1 MTAGPAR
8 IAGLGMVSALGADTD
23 STLHAL
29 RTGVCAIKPLTL
41 FLPASHDP
49 LPVGEAHL
57 PGEKTLGL
65 PRSHRLARA
74 AADQGMAGQAAPP
87 DAVVL
92 GTTTGGMDVTETL
105 LMAGISEAPGF
116 ARHALATVAEDLARR
131 FGCRGPVLTVS
142 TACSSG
148 AVAVRLAL
156 EMIRRGMARRVLAG
170 GVDSLCR
177 LTYYGFKSLQ
187 LIDPDGARPFDAARR
202 GMSLSEA
209 AAFLLLDGENDPA
222 AVMVCG
228 GGLSCD
234 AFHPS
239 RPHPQGDGALA
250 AMRAALTDA
259 GLEPE
264 AVNYLNLHGTGT
276 ADNDRSEALAVQR
289 LFARRPPPPLS
300 SIKGAMGHSL
310 AAAGAFEAAA
320 AALCVA
326 NGLMP
331 ANTGLGRPDPQLA
344 LRPLSVPVAARV
356 DTVLSNSFGFGGNNA
371 ALVIG
376 RGKGPST
383 PSATRRPLRIGGLA
397 AVTGAGRTRETLD
410 CLYRGVSCKGF
421 LDDGPLCA
429 GLDPARLRRLG
440 RLSRMA
446 LALAEEARPR
456 KADARPDGIFWGTA
470 MGALSE
476 TWRFLNGLFTSKERF
491 CSPTDFIGSVHNAPA
506 GQIALQFDATGPNV
520 TLSGGV
526 TSFAQA
532 LTAADLLTAED
543 ATALV
548 AAADEHH
555 EPLTARIDPAL
566 AADPIR
572 HDGGGALWLHRRP
585 VDGDPVIRLLAL
597 ANAADGSDPLR
608 VLADRWS
615 GDRRYDLILA
625 VAAAGAGGMARMA
638 QCIGHEGPVVD
649 CDPLVGVHGAA
660 SAVAVV
666 LAAALVRNRKPFGTE
681 TTPCEAVL
689 VVGAGTQPW
698 ALEVAAE

>member
-1 MTAGPAR
+1 MTAGSAR
-8 IAGLGMVSALGADTD
+8 IAGLGTVSALGANADG
-23 STLHAL
+23 TLRAL

-49 LPVGEAHL
+49 LPVGEAFL
-57 PGEKTLGL
+57 PAENAIGL

-74 AADQGMAGQAAPP
+74 AADQAMAGQTAPP
-87 DAVVL
+87 DAVVM

-105 LMAGISEAPGF
+105 LMAGINETQGF
-116 ARHALATVAEDLARR
+116 ARHALATVAQDLARR
-131 FGCRGPVLTVS
+131 FECRGPVLTVS

-187 LIDPDGARPFDAARR
+187 LIDPDGARPLDAARR

-209 AAFLLLDGENDPA
+209 AALLLLDAENDPA
-222 AVMVCG
+222 AVRVCG

-234 AFHPS
+234 AFHPA

-250 AMRAALTDA
+250 AMRAAPTDA
-259 GLEPE
+259 GPPPE

-276 ADNDRSEALAVQR
+276 TDNDRSEALAVKR

-326 NGLMP
+326 HGLMP
-331 ANTGLGRPDPQLA
+331 ANVGLRRPDPELG

-356 DTVLSNSFGFGGNNA
+356 DMVLSNSFGFGGNNA

-383 PSATRRPLRIGGLA
+383 PSVTRRPLRIGGLG

-446 LALAEEARPR
+446 LALAEEARPSQ
-456 KADARPDGIFWGTA
+456 AAARPDGIFWGTA

-491 CSPTDFIGSVHNAPA
+491 SSPTDFIGSVHNAPA
-506 GQIALQFDATGPNV
+506 GQIALQFGATGPNV
-520 TLSGGV
+520 TLSGGAA
-526 TSFAQA
+526 SFAQA

-548 AAADEHH
+548 VAADEHH
-555 EPLTARIDPAL
+555 EPLTAMIDPAL
-566 AADPIR
+566 DADPIR

-585 VDGDPVIRLLAL
+585 ANGDPVIRLLAL
-597 ANAADGSDPLR
+597 ANADDGSDPVR
-608 VLADRWS
+608 ILADRLP
-615 GDRRYDLILA
+615 GHRRYDLMLG
-625 VAAAGAGGMARMA
+625 AAAGGAGQLARTA
-638 QCIGHEGPVVD
+638 QCIGYEGPAVD

-666 LAAALVRNRKPFGTE
+666 LAAALVRDRQPVGTG
-681 TTPCEAVL
+681 TTPCGAVL
-689 VVGAGTQPW
+689 VVGTRPQPW
-698 ALEVAAE
+698 ALEVAVE